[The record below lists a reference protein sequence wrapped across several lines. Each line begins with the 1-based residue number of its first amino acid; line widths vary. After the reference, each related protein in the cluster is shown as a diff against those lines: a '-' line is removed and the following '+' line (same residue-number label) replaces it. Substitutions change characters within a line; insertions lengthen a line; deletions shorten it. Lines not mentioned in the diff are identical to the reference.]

1 VEQITDPTRMR
12 HRVCAAMLVLMAAL
26 ISACETSSTVST
38 SPNPVKCLV
47 SLGAAPTV
55 EAGGGA
61 GSLAITTQ
69 PECTWDASSSVGWIS
84 ALTPA
89 TGQGT
94 ATLSFRIAA
103 NDAAASREG
112 MIVVNGEQ
120 ARVSQR
126 AACFYDVGPSSH
138 SVDAGG
144 GAGSLN
150 VATASECAW
159 TAASEVSWISL
170 SSTTAGN
177 GNGTVSFTVAANQGD
192 ARSGAIVVG
201 NQRSTIAQ
209 SGLSTSPCNA
219 TISPTSQS
227 VAATGGAGT
236 PITVTTGSSCQWTAT
251 SSASWI
257 TIATGATGAGNGSVT
272 YSVAANAG
280 AARTGT
286 LTIATRVFTVS
297 QAASGAPVPPTPTP
311 PPSSCTYS
319 ISPRS
324 RNAPMLG
331 DTDTVSVTTTSGCGW
346 TAASDVPWIT
356 VVSGATGTGNGTVGY
371 LVLPNIGAS
380 RTGTITIAGQT
391 FTVAQAALLCS
402 YSISPNN
409 LDVGSAA
416 GTGST
421 SVSTSS
427 TCTWTAASNDSWI
440 TVTSGAS
447 GTGNGTV
454 TFSYT
459 ANPGDRDRRGRITI
473 AGRQFE
479 LEQDRG
485 NRDDDD
491 DDD

>member
-1 VEQITDPTRMR
+1 MVEQITDLITVRR
-12 HRVCAAMLVLMAAL
+12 RVYAAMLVLTAAL
-26 ISACETSSTVST
+26 MSGCETSSTVST
-38 SPNPVKCLV
+38 SPDPVKCLV
-47 SLGAAPTV
+47 SLGPAPTV

-69 PECTWDASSSVGWIS
+69 PECTWDASSNVGWIS

-94 ATLSFRIAA
+94 ATLSFRISA

-126 AACFYDVGPSSH
+126 AACSYDVGPSSH

-159 TAASEVSWISL
+159 TASSEVSWISL

-177 GNGTVSFTVAANQGD
+177 GNGTVGFTVAANQGD

-201 NQRSTIAQ
+201 NQRSTISQ
-209 SGLSTSPCNA
+209 SGTSTSPCNA

-227 VAATGGAGT
+227 IAATGGAGT
-236 PITVTTGSSCQWTAT
+236 PITVTTGSACQWTAT

-257 TIATGATGAGNGSVT
+257 TIVTGATGAGGGAVT

-286 LTIATRVFTVS
+286 LTIAARVFTVS
-297 QAASGAPVPPTPTP
+297 QAASGAPAPP

-356 VVSGATGTGNGTVGY
+356 VVSGGTGTGNGTVGY

-380 RTGTITIAGQT
+380 RSGTITIAGQT
-391 FTVAQAALLCS
+391 FTVAQAALVCS
-402 YSISPNN
+402 YSISPDKLKVNG
-409 LDVGSAA
+409 VA

-421 SVSTSS
+421 NVSTGS
-427 TCTWTAASNDSWI
+427 TCTWAATSEASWI
-440 TVTSGAS
+440 TVTSATS

-454 TFSYT
+454 TFSYA
-459 ANPGDRDRRGRITI
+459 ANPDNRDRKGRITI
-473 AGRQFE
+473 AGRHLDIEQE
-479 LEQDRG
+479 RGDRLEAVTP
-485 NRDDDD
+485 
-491 DDD
+491 